1 MQATATGAST
11 KSDLAYRRLRRAIV
25 SFEVAADA
33 PLDEAELMRRY
44 GFGRTPLRE
53 ALKRLARE
61 QFIIWPP
68 HRTPYV
74 RAIGLDELP
83 SLYETRLLLEV
94 PVAGLAAE
102 RIAADELAGLD
113 DLLVRIR
120 EAADA
125 ARPYEE
131 VELDHELHVAI
142 ARGTHNRYL
151 VEAVT
156 ALNCGSLRLW
166 YLAQRQLGMTH
177 VHELHE
183 RLVDALRRHDRPLA
197 EELAREHVLRSHQRQ
212 LALHAL
218 PVELH
223 REG

>member
-1 MQATATGAST
+1 MQAAATAPGT
-11 KSDLAYRRLRRAIV
+11 KSDQAYRCLRRAIV
-25 SFEVAADA
+25 TFEVGADA
-33 PLDEAELMRRY
+33 PLDEAALMARY
-44 GFGRTPLRE
+44 GLGRTPLRE
-53 ALKRLARE
+53 ALKRLALE
-61 QFIIWPP
+61 QFIRWPP

-74 RAIGLDELP
+74 RALGLDELAP
-83 SLYETRLLLEV
+83 LYETRLLLEV

-102 RIAADELAGLD
+102 RIADAELAGLD
-113 DLLVRIR
+113 ALLARIR
-120 EAADA
+120 QAADA
-125 ARPYEE
+125 GRPYEE

-166 YLAQRQLGMTH
+166 YRAQRQLGMTH

-183 RLVDALRRHDRPLA
+183 RLVGALRRHDRPLA
-197 EELAREHVLRSHQRQ
+197 EQVAREHVLRSHQRQ

-218 PVELH
+218 PVEPNH
-223 REG
+223 GD